1 MSNRKPFKGA
11 LAIGLAML
19 LAACA
24 SPGFKQDI
32 SSPLSAQN
40 LGLKPDQATSLVTQD
55 WWKNLGDAQLNR
67 LIAQALQGQP
77 NLAAVKARM
86 ARLQAVADVTS
97 AASQPQTGLS
107 VNATRERFTANGI
120 YPPPLAGNLY
130 NMGQAQLGLGWSLDL
145 FGLHAAE
152 WAAAMGQVHATRA
165 DTAAATVNLASQVS
179 RGYIAL
185 GRLVAWRDIAEQTVQ
200 QQDAVLQL
208 VRARAAAGLDS
219 QIDQK
224 QSDALLIDARA
235 QREALDEQIAMAR
248 HQLATLCGLQP
259 NALDQLQPQ
268 LTQLQLQELPLNL
281 GADLLG
287 RRADVVAAKWRVEAA
302 TQEIKAAEKLFY
314 PNVSLG
320 AFVGVNA
327 IGFNRVFKGASQEAA
342 IAPALHLPL
351 FDGGLLKAQLRGR
364 EGEADIAIANYNAVV
379 LEAVKQASDAIS
391 ATQSLQ
397 QQEIEQE
404 KSLRLAQ
411 QMYDLT
417 RHRYEAGLVN
427 KVVLLQAW
435 KQLLGQ
441 QRLSADVR
449 ARSLSN
455 QISLLTALGG
465 GWTDTLN

>member
-1 MSNRKPFKGA
+1 
-11 LAIGLAML
+11 
-19 LAACA
+19 
-24 SPGFKQDI
+24 
-32 SSPLSAQN
+32 
-40 LGLKPDQATSLVTQD
+40 
-55 WWKNLGDAQLNR
+55 
-67 LIAQALQGQP
+67 
-77 NLAAVKARM
+77 
-86 ARLQAVADVTS
+86 
-97 AASQPQTGLS
+97 
-107 VNATRERFTANGI
+107 
-120 YPPPLAGNLY
+120 
-130 NMGQAQLGLGWSLDL
+130 
-145 FGLHAAE
+145 
-152 WAAAMGQVHATRA
+152 
-165 DTAAATVNLASQVS
+165 LASQVS

-208 VRARAAAGLDS
+208 MRARAEAGLDS

-224 QSDALLIDARA
+224 QSDALLIDARV
-235 QREALDEQIAMAR
+235 QLEALDEQIALVR

-259 NALDQLQPQ
+259 NALDQLQPK
-268 LTQLQLQELPLNL
+268 LTQLQLQAVPLNL

-287 RRADVVAAKWRVEAA
+287 RRADVVAARWRVEAA
-302 TQEIKAAEKLFY
+302 TQEIKVAEKLFY

-320 AFVGVNA
+320 AFVGFNA

-351 FDGGLLKAQLRGR
+351 FDGGLLRAQLRGR
-364 EGEADIAIANYNAVV
+364 EGDADMAIANYNAVV

-391 ATQSLQ
+391 ATHSLA

-411 QMYDLT
+411 QMYDLS
-417 RHRYEAGLVN
+417 RNRYEAGVVN
-427 KVVLLQAW
+427 KLALLQAW

-441 QRLSADVR
+441 QRLTADVR

-455 QISLLTALGG
+455 RISLLTALGG

>member
-11 LAIGLAML
+11 LAIGLAIL
-19 LAACA
+19 LTAC
-24 SPGFKQDI
+24 SSSGLKKDI
-32 SSPLSAQN
+32 SSPLTAQY
-40 LGLKPDQATSLVTQD
+40 LGLQSDQATLLVTQD
-55 WWKNLGDAQLNR
+55 WWKNLGDDQLNQ
-67 LIAQALQGQP
+67 LIEQALQGQP
-77 NLAAVKARM
+77 NLAAVRARM
-86 ARLQAVADVTS
+86 ARLQALADVTS
-97 AASQPQTGLS
+97 AAAQPQTALN
-107 VNATRERFTANGI
+107 VNANRERFTANGI

-130 NMGQAQLGLGWSLDL
+130 NMGQAQLGFGWSLDL

-152 WAAAMGQVHATRA
+152 WAAAMGQVHAARA
-165 DTAAATVNLASQVS
+165 DTAAAAVSLASQVS

-208 VRARAAAGLDS
+208 VRARATAGLDS

-224 QSDALLIDARA
+224 QSNALLIDARA
-235 QREALDEQIAMAR
+235 QREALDEQIALVR

-259 NALDQLQPQ
+259 NALDKLQPQ
-268 LTQLQLQELPLNL
+268 LTQLQPQELPLNL

-302 TQEIKAAEKLFY
+302 TQEIKVAEKLFY

-320 AFVGVNA
+320 AFVGLNA

-379 LEAVKQASDAIS
+379 LDAVKQASDAIS

-397 QQEIEQE
+397 QQEFEQE

-417 RHRYEAGLVN
+417 RNRFEAGLVN
-427 KVVLLQAW
+427 QLVLLQAW

-455 QISLLTALGG
+455 RISLLTALGG
-465 GWTDTLN
+465 GWTGTSN